1 MQSDSKSDAPPK
13 LRPALSVFDLVLL
26 NVATIVG
33 LRWLSTAA
41 QIGPSGLTLWVIAA
55 LVFFIPSGLAVQELS
70 SRIPH
75 VGGLYLWTRA
85 AFGDTHAFLAA
96 WAYTLSN
103 LVFLPSLLL
112 FISGILLHVGGGS
125 WLSLA
130 DNPVYNGVVC
140 LGLLWAATFVN
151 ILGLRHAKWVQNVGG
166 ISTLVIAVMVLGGGV
181 IIWLRYGP
189 ATPVSLPRLVPDMT
203 SLPTLSTFAILVLG
217 YVGLELGPI
226 MGDEINDAA
235 HAVRRATIIAGIA
248 IAAIYMAGT
257 AALLVALPA
266 NQISAISGIPEAL
279 EAVGQRAGVLHI
291 GALVAILLAVANVG
305 GLSAW
310 IAGVA
315 RLPFVMGLGHY
326 LPESLGALHPKYRTP
341 NVALWVQA
349 ALASLVLLLAVAGS
363 AVREAYQLLVDL
375 TAALD
380 CLAWA
385 YIFASLAV
393 LRRRAAGDNAGVALI
408 PGGPIVCWV
417 LAGVGVLAM
426 IFATFASM
434 VPPQGSGSP
443 ALFILKGVGGLVL
456 VFVSG
461 MVIVRR
467 GLRRRLNAS
476 GAALGV
482 STPDVGDRLLQTGEL
497 VHTADVDHV
506 PPD

>member
-1 MQSDSKSDAPPK
+1 MQSDSKSGTPPK
-13 LRPALSVFDLVLL
+13 LRPSLGVFDLVLL

-55 LVFFIPSGLAVQELS
+55 LVFFIPSGLTVQELS

-96 WAYTLSN
+96 WAYSLSN

-130 DNPVYNGVVC
+130 DNPIYNGLLC
-140 LGLLWAATFVN
+140 LAMLWLATFVN
-151 ILGLRHAKWVQNVGG
+151 ILGLKHARWIQNIGG
-166 ISTLVIAVMVLGGGV
+166 LSTVVIAVMVLGGGAV
-181 IIWLRYGP
+181 VWWRFGP
-189 ATPVSLPRLVPDMT
+189 ATPITAASLVPDM
-203 SLPTLSTFAILVLG
+203 SSGPTLSTFAILVLG

-226 MGDEINDAA
+226 LGDEIKDAA

-291 GALVAILLAVANVG
+291 GALVAILLAAAHIG
-305 GLSAW
+305 SLSAW
-310 IAGVA
+310 IGGVA

-326 LPESLGALHPKYRTP
+326 LPERLGALHPKYGTP
-341 NVALWVQA
+341 NIALLAQA
-349 ALASLVLLLAVAGS
+349 VLASLVLLLAVAGS

-393 LRRRAAGDNAGVALI
+393 LRQRAKGENAGVALI

-434 VPPQGSGSP
+434 VPPEGSGNP

-461 MVIVRR
+461 LAIARR
-467 GLRRRLNAS
+467 GR
-476 GAALGV
+476 
-482 STPDVGDRLLQTGEL
+482 
-497 VHTADVDHV
+497 
-506 PPD
+506 

>member
-1 MQSDSKSDAPPK
+1 MQSDSKSGAPPK
-13 LRPALSVFDLVLL
+13 LRPSLSVFDLVLL

-55 LVFFIPSGLAVQELS
+55 LLFFIPSGLTVQELS

-85 AFGDTHAFLAA
+85 AFDDTHAFLAA
-96 WAYTLSN
+96 WAYSLSN

-130 DNPVYNGVVC
+130 DNPIYNGLLC
-140 LGLLWAATFVN
+140 LAMLWLATFVN
-151 ILGLRHAKWVQNVGG
+151 ILGLKHAKWIQNIGG
-166 ISTLVIAVMVLGGGV
+166 LSTFVIAVMVLGGGAV
-181 IIWLRYGP
+181 VWWRFGP
-189 ATPVSLPRLVPDMT
+189 ATPITAASLVPDM
-203 SLPTLSTFAILVLG
+203 SSGPTLSTFAILVLG

-226 MGDEINDAA
+226 LGDEIQDAA

-248 IAAIYMAGT
+248 IAAIYIAGT
-257 AALLVALPA
+257 AALLLALPA
-266 NQISAISGIPEAL
+266 NQVSAISGIPEAL

-291 GALVAILLAVANVG
+291 GALVAILLAAAHIG
-305 GLSAW
+305 SLSAW
-310 IAGVA
+310 VGGVA

-326 LPESLGALHPKYRTP
+326 LPERLGALHPKYGTP
-341 NVALWVQA
+341 NIALLAQA
-349 ALASLVLLLAVAGS
+349 VLASLVLLLAVAGS

-393 LRRRAAGDNAGVALI
+393 LRQRAKGENAGVALI

-434 VPPQGSGSP
+434 VPPEGSGNP

-461 MVIVRR
+461 VAIARR
-467 GLRRRLNAS
+467 GRRHSHDAQR
-476 GAALGV
+476 
-482 STPDVGDRLLQTGEL
+482 R
-497 VHTADVDHV
+497 
-506 PPD
+506 

>member
-1 MQSDSKSDAPPK
+1 MDAMQSPSNSDAAPK
-13 LRPALSVFDLVLL
+13 LRPALSVLDLVLL

-33 LRWLSTAA
+33 LRWISTAA

-85 AFGDTHAFLAA
+85 AFGDTHGFLAA
-96 WAYTLSN
+96 WSYSLSN

-130 DNPVYNGVVC
+130 DNPVYNGLVC
-140 LGLLWAATFVN
+140 LGLLWFATLVN
-151 ILGLRHAKWVQNVGG
+151 ILGLKHAKWIQNLGG
-166 ISTLVIAVMVLGGGV
+166 MSTLVIAVMVLSGGV
-181 IIWLRYGP
+181 IVWWRFGP
-189 ATPVSLPRLVPDMT
+189 ATPITVPSLVPNMS

-226 MGDEINDAA
+226 LGDEINDAA
-235 HAVRRATIIAGIA
+235 RAVRRATIIAGVA

-257 AALLVALPA
+257 AALLVSLPV

-279 EAVGQRAGVLHI
+279 EAVGQRAGVPHI
-291 GALVAILLAVANVG
+291 GALVAILLAAANIG

-310 IAGVA
+310 IGGVA

-326 LPESLGALHPKYRTP
+326 LPAPLGILHPKYGTP
-341 NVALWVQA
+341 SVALLAQA
-349 ALASLVLLLAVAGS
+349 VLASLVLLLAVAGS
-363 AVREAYQLLVDL
+363 AVQEAYQLLVDT
-375 TAALD
+375 TAALN
-380 CLAWA
+380 CLTWA

-393 LRRRAAGDNAGVALI
+393 LRQRAAGDDVGVALI

-417 LAGVGVLAM
+417 LAGVGVAAM

-434 VPPQGSGSP
+434 VPPEGSGSP
-443 ALFILKGVGGLVL
+443 ALFVFKGVGGLVL

-461 MVIVRR
+461 LVIVKRGARR
-467 GLRRRLNAS
+467 KLAAS
-476 GAALGV
+476 GIAP
-482 STPDVGDRLLQTGEL
+482 SVGDGLL
-497 VHTADVDHV
+497 
-506 PPD
+506 